1 MKIIFMGTPETAVP
15 TLKAIVEKG
24 HEVPLVV
31 TQPDKPKGRSSSL
44 VPTPVKAYAL
54 QAGLKVVQPEKL
66 KNNEEFMSLLESL
79 EADFL
84 VVVAYGKIL

>member
-31 TQPDKPKGRSSSL
+31 TQP
-44 VPTPVKAYAL
+44 
-54 QAGLKVVQPEKL
+54 
-66 KNNEEFMSLLESL
+66 
-79 EADFL
+79 
-84 VVVAYGKIL
+84 